1 MKFNIALDVGAYSIV
16 ENDRGLMVG
25 GSIPRI
31 RLTQRSWFISLKLQA
46 AFRVKQIRYGEPGL
60 PTLGDL
66 IYLLGKASSHDLP
79 A

>member
-31 RLTQRSWFISLKLQA
+31 RLTQRSWFISLMLQA

-60 PTLGDL
+60 PTLGDF
-66 IYLLGKASSHDLP
+66 DLFIGESE
-79 A
+79 